1 MADPARSGKPWLL
14 VAASALLAV
23 LLLYVF
29 FGAYLPARQH
39 GARLE
44 SELRELYKRE
54 AELQTR
60 LAREEARQTARDRQL
75 ASLRAERD
83 ALAKRLGQLE
93 QELGIKP
100 PRRR

>member
-1 MADPARSGKPWLL
+1 MIADLTDLLESSPVADPARSGKPWLL

-44 SELRELYKRE
+44 S
-54 AELQTR
+54 
-60 LAREEARQTARDRQL
+60 
-75 ASLRAERD
+75 
-83 ALAKRLGQLE
+83 
-93 QELGIKP
+93 
-100 PRRR
+100 